1 MGIELP
7 VARGVVT
14 PVWAPT
20 GIALAALILFGPALW
35 PAVAIG
41 ALVAN
46 ATSGASLPVAA
57 FISVGNTLEAVVGA
71 GLLRRVSFNSR
82 LERIRDVLALV
93 VLAAAGSTAIA
104 APNGVTTLWVSDNLS
119 GSYGS
124 NWFLWWSGDA
134 MGDLI
139 VAPLLFVW
147 LSLPV
152 WKPRR
157 AELLEGLALIGVIA
171 LVSWFVF
178 VHGYWRYPHLL
189 FPLLIWAALRF
200 SQRGAVTGGF
210 VFAVFAIKGAVDG
223 TTPLGGDSATEVVQ
237 LAEGL
242 LAAVILSLLILGAA
256 LSERRSA
263 EGELQRERA
272 NLAEAQE
279 LAHIGSWEWS
289 VADNRVNWSDEL
301 FRIYGL
307 EPAGGVS
314 YGAYLDHVH
323 PEDRELVSG
332 AVARALANPAPFS
345 FEHRVVRPDGT
356 VRWVHGR
363 GRVVVDAAGEPE
375 RMVGT
380 SQDITDTKSLDELR
394 ENILATVSHEL
405 RTPLTSILGFALT
418 LKERGSKL
426 AETTRTELLGHVL
439 EQAQKL
445 DRLLSDLLDLDRLR
459 RGPAG
464 SRFRATDV
472 GALVRQVVADFPKD
486 GRPIEVSAPPVLAE
500 VDPPQ
505 LERIIENLLA
515 NAIKHTPAGT
525 DVAVRVEPAGEALLI
540 AVDDAGDGVPASER
554 EAVFELFNRGD
565 AYESV
570 PGAGIGLALV
580 AQFAAAHGGRAWVEE
595 NPSGGVVQGR
605 AAPAATDLRPR
616 SAQSYRVR
624 SSKGRCP
631 TPGLDASVCQDRTC
645 AECVTFS
652 PAVNE
657 RATSTSLAGATSA
670 YASSAIPASSFQ
682 SMPRSSLTPSQPR
695 CPT

>member
-1 MGIELP
+1 VLYPLAVAAVAGLYIGTAKMGIELP

-20 GIALAALILFGPALW
+20 GIALAALVLLGPTLW

-41 ALVAN
+41 ALIAN

-57 FISVGNTLEAVVGA
+57 FIAVGNTLEAVVGA
-71 GLLRRVSFNSR
+71 ALLRRVSFNSR
-82 LERIRDVLALV
+82 LERVRDVLALV

-104 APNGVTTLWVSDNLS
+104 ATNGVTTLWVSGNLS

-139 VAPLLFVW
+139 VAPFLLLW
-147 LSLPV
+147 LSLPF

-157 AELLEGLALIGVIA
+157 AELLEGLALLGLIA

-210 VFAVFAIKGAVDG
+210 VVAAFAIKGAVDG
-223 TTPLGGDSATEVVQ
+223 TTPLGGGSATEVVQ
-237 LAEGL
+237 IAEGL

-256 LSERRSA
+256 LSERKSA
-263 EGELQRERA
+263 EGELQHERA

-289 VADNRVNWSDEL
+289 IADNRVNWSDEL
-301 FRIYGL
+301 FRIYGFD
-307 EPAGGVS
+307 PGSNVT
-314 YGAYLDHVH
+314 YGSYLDHVH
-323 PEDRELVSG
+323 PDDRELVRG
-332 AVARALANPAPFS
+332 AVARALDDAAPFS
-345 FEHRVVRPDGT
+345 FEHRIVRPDGS

-363 GRVVVDAAGEPE
+363 GRVIVGAAGEPE

-380 SQDITDTKSLDELR
+380 SQDITDTKSLEELR

-418 LKERGSKL
+418 LKERSSRL
-426 AETTRTELLGHVL
+426 AETTRTELVGHVL
-439 EQAQKL
+439 EQAQRL

-464 SRFRATDV
+464 SKFRETDV
-472 GALVRQVVADFPKD
+472 GALVRQIVSDYPKD
-486 GRPIEVSAPPVLAE
+486 GRPIEVSAQPVVAE
-500 VDPPQ
+500 VDAPK
-505 LERIIENLLA
+505 LERIVENLLA
-515 NAIKHTPAGT
+515 NAIKHTPPGT
-525 DVAVRVEPAGEALLI
+525 EVAVRVEPAGEALLI
-540 AVDDAGDGVPASER
+540 VVDDSGGGVPAGQR
-554 EAVFELFNRGD
+554 EAVFDLFNRGD
-565 AYESV
+565 AYETV

-580 AQFAAAHGGRAWVEE
+580 AQFAATHGGRAWVED
-595 NPSGGVVQGR
+595 NPSGGASFRVEL
-605 AAPAATDLRPR
+605 PLR
-616 SAQSYRVR
+616 Q
-624 SSKGRCP
+624 
-631 TPGLDASVCQDRTC
+631 
-645 AECVTFS
+645 
-652 PAVNE
+652 
-657 RATSTSLAGATSA
+657 
-670 YASSAIPASSFQ
+670 I
-682 SMPRSSLTPSQPR
+682 
-695 CPT
+695 

>member
-1 MGIELP
+1 VAGLYIGTAKMGIELP

-20 GIALAALILFGPALW
+20 GIALAALVLLGPTLW

-41 ALVAN
+41 ALIAN

-71 GLLRRVSFNSR
+71 ALLRRVSFNSR
-82 LERIRDVLALV
+82 LERVRDVLALV

-104 APNGVTTLWVSDNLS
+104 ATNGVTTLWVSDNLS

-139 VAPLLFVW
+139 VAPFLLLW
-147 LSLPV
+147 LSLPF

-157 AELLEGLALIGVIA
+157 AELLEGLVLLGLIA

-210 VFAVFAIKGAVDG
+210 VVAAFAIKGAVDG
-223 TTPLGGDSATEVVQ
+223 TTPLGGGSATEVVQ
-237 LAEGL
+237 IAEGL
-242 LAAVILSLLILGAA
+242 LAAVILSLLTLGAA
-256 LSERRSA
+256 LSERKSV

-289 VADNRVNWSDEL
+289 IVDKRVSWSDEL

-307 EPAGGVS
+307 TPGGSVTYAS
-314 YGAYLDHVH
+314 YLDHVH
-323 PEDRELVSG
+323 PDDRELVRG
-332 AVARALANPAPFS
+332 AVAHALDDAAPFS
-345 FEHRVVRPDGT
+345 FEHRVVRPDGS

-363 GRVVVDAAGEPE
+363 GRVIVGAAGEPE
-375 RMVGT
+375 RMVGM
-380 SQDITDTKSLDELR
+380 SQDITDTKGLEELR

-418 LKERGSKL
+418 LKERGSRL
-426 AETTRTELLGHVL
+426 AETTRTELVDHVL

-445 DRLLSDLLDLDRLR
+445 ERLLSDLLDLDRLR
-459 RGPAG
+459 RGPTG
-464 SRFRATDV
+464 SKFRETDV
-472 GALVRQVVADFPKD
+472 GALVRQIVSDYPTD
-486 GRPIEVSAPPVLAE
+486 GRPIEVSAQPVVAE
-500 VDPPQ
+500 VDAPK
-505 LERIIENLLA
+505 LERIVENLLA
-515 NAIKHTPAGT
+515 NAIKHTPPGT
-525 DVAVRVEPAGEALLI
+525 EVAVRVEPAGKALLI
-540 AVDDAGDGVPASER
+540 AVDDSGGGVPAGQR
-554 EAVFELFNRGD
+554 EAVFDLFNRGD
-565 AYESV
+565 AYETV

-580 AQFAAAHGGRAWVEE
+580 AQFAATHGGRAWVED
-595 NPSGGVVQGR
+595 NPSGGASFRVEL
-605 AAPAATDLRPR
+605 PLR
-616 SAQSYRVR
+616 Q
-624 SSKGRCP
+624 
-631 TPGLDASVCQDRTC
+631 
-645 AECVTFS
+645 
-652 PAVNE
+652 
-657 RATSTSLAGATSA
+657 
-670 YASSAIPASSFQ
+670 I
-682 SMPRSSLTPSQPR
+682 
-695 CPT
+695 